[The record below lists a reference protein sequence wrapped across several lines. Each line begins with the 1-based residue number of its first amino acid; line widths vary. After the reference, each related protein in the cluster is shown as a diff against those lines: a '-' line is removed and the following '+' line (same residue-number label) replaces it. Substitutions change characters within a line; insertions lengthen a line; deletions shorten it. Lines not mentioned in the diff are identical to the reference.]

1 MKRTVYI
8 LFLMLFCATA
18 ASAQKADSDTTK
30 KITAV
35 QISGLVA
42 DIDSSKAI
50 PFVTVRIKNARMGT
64 ISDYDGFFTVVA
76 KPGDTLLFSSVG
88 YKSGLYFVPQNPEED
103 RIYMQKQLKRDTIYL
118 KTKTVMP
125 FSKEGFEKAF
135 MDLKLN
141 DEDYDRAMKNLNEQ
155 ELALVY
161 ENTPISG
168 GVAFKNVMA
177 ERNYQAYYAGGIPP
191 ANILNPIAWY
201 KFFDA
206 LKKGKFKNP
215 DKK

>member
-1 MKRTVYI
+1 
-8 LFLMLFCATA
+8 MLSLTA
-18 ASAQKADSDTTK
+18 ARAQKDTTRR
-30 KITAV
+30 IMAV
-35 QISGLVA
+35 QVSGLVA
-42 DIDSSKAI
+42 DMDSNRAI

-64 ISDYDGFFTVVA
+64 IADYDGFFTIVA

-88 YKSGLYFVPQNPEED
+88 YKSGLFFVPQNPEED
-103 RIYMQKQLKRDTIYL
+103 RIYMQKQLKRDTIQL
-118 KTKTVMP
+118 ATKTVLP
-125 FSKEGFEKAF
+125 FSKDGFEKAF

-155 ELALVY
+155 EMALIY

-177 ERNYQAYYAGGIPP
+177 ERNYQMYYAGGIPP

>member
-1 MKRTVYI
+1 MKKVSYI
-8 LFLMLFCATA
+8 AFLLLFCI
-18 ASAQKADSDTTK
+18 SGLYAQSDTTR
-30 KITAV
+30 KINAV
-35 QISGLVA
+35 QVSGLIT
-42 DIDSSKAI
+42 DLDSNSAI

-64 ISDYDGFFTVVA
+64 IGDYDGFFTVVA

-88 YKSGLYFVPQNPEED
+88 YKSGLFFVPQNPEED
-103 RIYMQKQLKRDTIYL
+103 RIYMQKQLKKDTIL
-118 KTKTVMP
+118 LSTKTILP
-125 FSKEGFEKAF
+125 FSKDGFEKAF

-141 DEDYDRAMKNLNEQ
+141 DEDYERAMKNLNEQ
-155 ELALVY
+155 ELAVIY

-177 ERNYQAYYAGGIPP
+177 DRNYQMYYAGGVPP